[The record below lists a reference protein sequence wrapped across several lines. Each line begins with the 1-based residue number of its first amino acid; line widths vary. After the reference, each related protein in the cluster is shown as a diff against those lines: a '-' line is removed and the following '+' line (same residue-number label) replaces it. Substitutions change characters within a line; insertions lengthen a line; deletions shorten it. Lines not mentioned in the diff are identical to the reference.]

1 MNTDLE
7 QNTLQKLNSN
17 NVIELIYTI
26 RGKRVML
33 DKDIATFYGV
43 KSRRLREQVKRNIK
57 RFPEDF
63 MFQLTDNEVNSMV
76 SHFATPSRQVLG
88 GALPYAFTEQG
99 VAAISSVI
107 TSERAVEVSI
117 MIMRTF
123 VALRKQNL
131 INESIYQRVD
141 QLEINQIDNKK
152 QIRYLFNALNKSKNH
167 PEQGVFFKGQIY
179 DAYTFVADL
188 IRSAKHSLTLIDNFI
203 DDTVL
208 TLFLKRKKG
217 VSLQI
222 ITQKNSK
229 ELILDIKKLQAQYT
243 GVKLIHNRD
252 FHDRFLIIDEDQ
264 VYHMGAS
271 LKDLGKKCFA
281 FTKMNKELSTLI
293 MENIFTNK

>member
-1 MNTDLE
+1 
-7 QNTLQKLNSN
+7 
-17 NVIELIYTI
+17 
-26 RGKRVML
+26 
-33 DKDIATFYGV
+33 
-43 KSRRLREQVKRNIK
+43 
-57 RFPEDF
+57 
-63 MFQLTDNEVNSMV
+63 
-76 SHFATPSRQVLG
+76 
-88 GALPYAFTEQG
+88 
-99 VAAISSVI
+99 
-107 TSERAVEVSI
+107 
-117 MIMRTF
+117 
-123 VALRKQNL
+123 
-131 INESIYQRVD
+131 
-141 QLEINQIDNKK
+141 
-152 QIRYLFNALNKSKNH
+152 
-167 PEQGVFFKGQIY
+167 QGVFFKGQIY